1 MPYDKV
7 VNQELKEVIQAKFEY
22 SERVVLMAYQALC
35 VVAFSGFLLIYQS
48 LILGTDP
55 NYTRSNPAGPILAV
69 TLFFAVLWGIWK
81 YASELFPTQGAGA
94 FIGPISIGLP
104 AAIILGGIVLVLTS
118 NHGHG
123 DRIFEGIMFL
133 VVLGGIMYGFA
144 SLVLS
149 LMFVLLIRSLFK
161 EIK

>member
-1 MPYDKV
+1 MPYDRV
-7 VNQELKEVIQAKFEY
+7 VNQELHEVDQAKFEY
-22 SERVVLMAYQALC
+22 SERVVLLAYQALSG
-35 VVAFSGFLLIYQS
+35 VAFSGFLLIYQS

-55 NYTRSNPAGPILAV
+55 NYTRSNPVGPIVAV

-133 VVLGGIMYGFA
+133 VVLGGFMYGIA
-144 SLVLS
+144 SLVIS

-161 EIK
+161 EIY